1 MKKII
6 KNFPIYSIK
15 NFYTPLWP
23 FWNKQDIIESV
34 IYNKK
39 YHIKHEGNNFPILE
53 DNTNFF
59 KHLYEKYYDYCLNK
73 FKFIVHPKNV
83 FVCWAYISKKDD
95 FSEVWHDHIKTSTIS
110 AVYYLSIPKNK
121 TSIDFCINQNY
132 FNYEPSENEL
142 IIFPNY
148 LEHKPNRCYN
158 DGYRISINM
167 EILSFQNSEDLFNLI

>member
-53 DNTNFF
+53 ESNPSIQIFLNIYMKNTMI
-59 KHLYEKYYDYCLNK
+59 
-73 FKFIVHPKNV
+73 IV
-83 FVCWAYISKKDD
+83 
-95 FSEVWHDHIKTSTIS
+95 
-110 AVYYLSIPKNK
+110 
-121 TSIDFCINQNY
+121 
-132 FNYEPSENEL
+132 
-142 IIFPNY
+142 
-148 LEHKPNRCYN
+148 
-158 DGYRISINM
+158 
-167 EILSFQNSEDLFNLI
+167 